1 MSGFLRKSN
10 HDTDATRA
18 INVRKAQDDVKLTDD
33 NNRLSFEQRRAAN
46 VEAQQ

>member
-10 HDTDATRA
+10 HDTEASRA
-18 INVRKAQDDVKLTDD
+18 INERKAQDDLKLSDAD
-33 NNRLSFEQRRAAN
+33 NRLTFEQRRAAN